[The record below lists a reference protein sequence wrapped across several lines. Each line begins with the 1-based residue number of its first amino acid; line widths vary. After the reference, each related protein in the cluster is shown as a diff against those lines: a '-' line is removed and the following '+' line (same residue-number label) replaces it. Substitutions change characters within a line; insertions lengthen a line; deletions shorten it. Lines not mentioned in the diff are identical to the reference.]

1 MAGKK
6 TRVNNRQ
13 DGVGIKAIALIV
25 AGVVGLFLLLIYL
38 SNNFSFLENLASQT
52 RNFKKNDVF
61 LSLASTN
68 EELLEKS
75 YWELEQLG
83 EYAVPRLVKI
93 VEDEDKEEKERL
105 NAIYA
110 LGRLG
115 KNGTKALASL
125 VPLLRDDDDD
135 IRGTV
140 VRSVGKIGDASAV
153 FSIEPLLK
161 DKNKWVREGAES
173 ALKVIGSRDAKSILL
188 KYHSEK

>member
-1 MAGKK
+1 MVRKK

-115 KNGTKALASL
+115 KNGAKALATL
-125 VPLLRDDDDD
+125 VPLLRDEDDD

-161 DKNKWVREGAES
+161 DKSRWVREGAEG
-173 ALKVIGSRDAKSILL
+173 ALKVIDSRDAKSILL
-188 KYHSEK
+188 KYHNEK